1 MRTENLR
8 RGLRMPSSA
17 ENDIS
22 AGEQALGQLDYD
34 AAYKHFD
41 KATKADP
48 TNAVAFFG
56 KAEAALGVPKVEP
69 EEILGLYKKAIDL
82 DGENPQ
88 FRDALAS
95 FCVDL
100 GRFNDAEEQYNAAA
114 KLDEE
119 NAPFYWSEFAVQYAR
134 KAPLKME
141 QFLDDKTRDMIRQ
154 KALTYALRAL
164 GIEKEDAKR
173 IL

>member
-1 MRTENLR
+1 MRISRQSLLACRDSAPRIPMTTA
-8 RGLRMPSSA
+8 A

-22 AGEQALGQLDYD
+22 AGEQALGLLDYD

-69 EEILGLYKKAIDL
+69 DEIMALYKKAIDL

-100 GRFNDAEEQYNAAA
+100 GRFN
-114 KLDEE
+114 
-119 NAPFYWSEFAVQYAR
+119 
-134 KAPLKME
+134 
-141 QFLDDKTRDMIRQ
+141 
-154 KALTYALRAL
+154 
-164 GIEKEDAKR
+164 
-173 IL
+173 

>member
-1 MRTENLR
+1 LRTENLR

-69 EEILGLYKKAIDL
+69 DEILGLYKKAIDL

-100 GRFNDAEEQYNAAA
+100 GRFNDAEEQYNTAA

-119 NAPFYWSEFAVQYAR
+119 NAPFYWSEFAIQYAR
-134 KAPLKME
+134 KAPLVME

>member
-1 MRTENLR
+1 MRIAWNLYLRTENLR

-82 DGENPQ
+82 DGEKPHLQ
-88 FRDALAS
+88 DPDLSGAAGVRRGRVAG
-95 FCVDL
+95 CV
-100 GRFNDAEEQYNAAA
+100 GR
-114 KLDEE
+114 
-119 NAPFYWSEFAVQYAR
+119 PRVVRSWH
-134 KAPLKME
+134 
-141 QFLDDKTRDMIRQ
+141 
-154 KALTYALRAL
+154 
-164 GIEKEDAKR
+164 R
-173 IL
+173 I